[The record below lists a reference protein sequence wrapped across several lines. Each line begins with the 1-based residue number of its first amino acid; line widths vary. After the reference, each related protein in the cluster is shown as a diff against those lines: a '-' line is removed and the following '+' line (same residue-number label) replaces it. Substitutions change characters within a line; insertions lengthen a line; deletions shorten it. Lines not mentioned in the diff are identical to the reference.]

1 MQNPSKGGPICSLL
15 VSGSLRNIRKK
26 RSMGTPWF
34 IARGIKNLENQE
46 STHLKHVESPTAAE
60 LEATQIDIYH
70 QTTSNLKAP
79 INHRIV
85 DLWNE

>member
-1 MQNPSKGGPICSLL
+1 MVHCSWHQEP
-15 VSGSLRNIRKK
+15 GKPR
-26 RSMGTPWF
+26 
-34 IARGIKNLENQE
+34 E

-60 LEATQIDIYH
+60 LEATQIDIYP